1 MKKFLALLLTVAM
14 VFAMAACSAPAAE
27 ETKPAEEGAA
37 APAEET
43 SDKPAAAG
51 SVYYLNFKPE
61 ADAAWQELAKKYTE
75 LTGVP
80 VKVVTAASGDYQT
93 TLTSEMDKSEAP
105 TLFQCGNQ
113 GALNTWGE
121 YCLDLKDTDFYKE
134 MTTDDFNLFGENGEV
149 LAAGYCYEAFGI
161 IVNKAL
167 LEKAGHSIDEITNFE
182 TLKAVAD
189 DIHAR
194 AAELGCTSATFTC
207 AHGLYDYGNVASAED
222 MAKIAAACA
231 ANETFAQVAGSTTY
245 TLGQTN
251 FHSEQRTISSSNP
264 LMDASGAY
272 YKDSVKWVKGGFTTL
287 AGRCAVAL
295 AQKDGHTYGLVIL
308 GSDSNEHLYSEC
320 DELFDWAFASFADRP
335 LVDTQTVVTTV
346 DLTKCRTHPEVELY
360 AAAPV
365 SGYGHADDKVSYS
378 FDLPE
383 SVSATVK
390 NGQKLG
396 TATVYLDGCEVG
408 QVDLVTH
415 QEYVSDFRTD
425 SRSTLLLLAALVV
438 ILLVLSVV
446 TLACGGGSRNL
457 NRRRRMKR
465 RR

>member
-1 MKKFLALLLTVAM
+1 M
-14 VFAMAACSAPAAE
+14 
-27 ETKPAEEGAA
+27 
-37 APAEET
+37 
-43 SDKPAAAG
+43 
-51 SVYYLNFKPE
+51 
-61 ADAAWQELAKKYTE
+61 
-75 LTGVP
+75 
-80 VKVVTAASGDYQT
+80 
-93 TLTSEMDKSEAP
+93 
-105 TLFQCGNQ
+105 
-113 GALNTWGE
+113 
-121 YCLDLKDTDFYKE
+121 
-134 MTTDDFNLFGENGEV
+134 
-149 LAAGYCYEAFGI
+149 
-161 IVNKAL
+161 
-167 LEKAGHSIDEITNFE
+167 
-182 TLKAVAD
+182 
-189 DIHAR
+189 
-194 AAELGCTSATFTC
+194 
-207 AHGLYDYGNVASAED
+207 
-222 MAKIAAACA
+222 
-231 ANETFAQVAGSTTY
+231 
-245 TLGQTN
+245 
-251 FHSEQRTISSSNP
+251 
-264 LMDASGAY
+264 
-272 YKDSVKWVKGGFTTL
+272 
-287 AGRCAVAL
+287 AL

-365 SGYGHADDKVSYS
+365 RGYGHADDKVSYS

-425 SRSTLLLLAALVV
+425 SRSTLLLLAALAV

-446 TLACGGGSRNL
+446 TLACGGGSRSL

>member
-1 MKKFLALLLTVAM
+1 MRTHNTPRLCAGPQTAGTPIKFWNVASIGDDEGEITLYGDVVSRQPVDWWTGEPEPGLYIAPESFMEDLAAVKGKSNITIKINSCGGDL
-14 VFAMAACSAPAAE
+14 
-27 ETKPAEEGAA
+27 
-37 APAEET
+37 
-43 SDKPAAAG
+43 
-51 SVYYLNFKPE
+51 
-61 ADAAWQELAKKYTE
+61 YTGIAIHNAIKG
-75 LTGVP
+75 LTGH
-80 VKVVTAASGDYQT
+80 KVVVVEGIAASAASVIAWDVGG
-93 TLTSEMDKSEAP
+93 S
-105 TLFQCGNQ
+105 
-113 GALNTWGE
+113 LN
-121 YCLDLKDTDFYKE
+121 
-134 MTTDDFNLFGENGEV
+134 
-149 LAAGYCYEAFGI
+149 AFI
-161 IVNKAL
+161 QQMN
-167 LEKAGHSIDEITNFE
+167 
-182 TLKAVAD
+182 
-189 DIHAR
+189 AR

-335 LVDTQTVVTTV
+335 LVDTQTELTTV
-346 DLTKCRTHPEVELY
+346 DLTKCRAQPTAALY

-390 NGQKLG
+390 NGQKVG
-396 TATVYLDGCEVG
+396 TATVYLDGYEVG
-408 QVDLVTH
+408 TVDLVTH
-415 QEYVSDFRTD
+415 AEYISDFRTD
-425 SRSTLLLLAALVV
+425 SKATLLLLCTLVV
-438 ILLVLSVV
+438 ILGALTVL
-446 TLACGGGSRNL
+446 TLAAGGGSLNL
-457 NRRRRMKR
+457 RRRKR
-465 RR
+465 RH

>member
-1 MKKFLALLLTVAM
+1 MSRGKRIPVVAAIDK
-14 VFAMAACSAPAAE
+14 VVCIVLNEAWIIVLICRQTIGQRNQLQRYATPECIIADFSYGERNCNGLQPAAVR
-27 ETKPAEEGAA
+27 KG
-37 APAEET
+37 
-43 SDKPAAAG
+43 
-51 SVYYLNFKPE
+51 
-61 ADAAWQELAKKYTE
+61 
-75 LTGVP
+75 
-80 VKVVTAASGDYQT
+80 
-93 TLTSEMDKSEAP
+93 
-105 TLFQCGNQ
+105 
-113 GALNTWGE
+113 
-121 YCLDLKDTDFYKE
+121 
-134 MTTDDFNLFGENGEV
+134 
-149 LAAGYCYEAFGI
+149 
-161 IVNKAL
+161 
-167 LEKAGHSIDEITNFE
+167 
-182 TLKAVAD
+182 AVAD
-189 DIHAR
+189 GLQADGQGASANDAASVIAWDVGGSLNAFIQQMNAR

-320 DELFDWAFASFADRP
+320 DDLFDWAFASFADRP
-335 LVDTQTVVTTV
+335 LVDTKTVVTTV

-425 SRSTLLLLAALVV
+425 SWSTLLLLAALAV

-446 TLACGGGSRNL
+446 TLACGGGSRSL

>member
-1 MKKFLALLLTVAM
+1 M
-14 VFAMAACSAPAAE
+14 
-27 ETKPAEEGAA
+27 G
-37 APAEET
+37 
-43 SDKPAAAG
+43 G
-51 SVYYLNFKPE
+51 SLN
-61 ADAAWQELAKKYTE
+61 
-75 LTGVP
+75 
-80 VKVVTAASGDYQT
+80 
-93 TLTSEMDKSEAP
+93 
-105 TLFQCGNQ
+105 
-113 GALNTWGE
+113 
-121 YCLDLKDTDFYKE
+121 
-134 MTTDDFNLFGENGEV
+134 
-149 LAAGYCYEAFGI
+149 AFI
-161 IVNKAL
+161 QQMN
-167 LEKAGHSIDEITNFE
+167 
-182 TLKAVAD
+182 
-189 DIHAR
+189 AR

-320 DELFDWAFASFADRP
+320 ADLFDWAFASFADRP

-425 SRSTLLLLAALVV
+425 SRSTLLLLAALAV

-446 TLACGGGSRNL
+446 TLACGGGSLNL

>member
-1 MKKFLALLLTVAM
+1 MRTHNTPRLCAGPQTAGTPIKFWNVASIGDDDGEITLYGDVVSRQPVDWWTGEPEPGLYIAPESFMEDLAAVKGKSNITIKINSCGGDL
-14 VFAMAACSAPAAE
+14 
-27 ETKPAEEGAA
+27 
-37 APAEET
+37 
-43 SDKPAAAG
+43 
-51 SVYYLNFKPE
+51 
-61 ADAAWQELAKKYTE
+61 YTGIAIHNAIKG
-75 LTGVP
+75 LTGH
-80 VKVVTAASGDYQT
+80 KVVVVEGIAASAASVIAWDVGG
-93 TLTSEMDKSEAP
+93 S
-105 TLFQCGNQ
+105 
-113 GALNTWGE
+113 LN
-121 YCLDLKDTDFYKE
+121 
-134 MTTDDFNLFGENGEV
+134 
-149 LAAGYCYEAFGI
+149 AFI
-161 IVNKAL
+161 QQMN
-167 LEKAGHSIDEITNFE
+167 
-182 TLKAVAD
+182 
-189 DIHAR
+189 AR

-425 SRSTLLLLAALVV
+425 SRSTLLLLAALAV

-446 TLACGGGSRNL
+446 TLACGGGSLNL

>member
-1 MKKFLALLLTVAM
+1 MRTHNTPRLCAGPQTAGTPIKFWNVASIGDDEGEITLYGDVVSRQPVDWWTGEPEPGLYIAPESFMEDLAAVKGKSNITIKINSCGGDL
-14 VFAMAACSAPAAE
+14 
-27 ETKPAEEGAA
+27 
-37 APAEET
+37 
-43 SDKPAAAG
+43 
-51 SVYYLNFKPE
+51 
-61 ADAAWQELAKKYTE
+61 YTGIAIHNAIKG
-75 LTGVP
+75 LTGH
-80 VKVVTAASGDYQT
+80 KVVVVEGIAASAASVIAWDVGG
-93 TLTSEMDKSEAP
+93 S
-105 TLFQCGNQ
+105 
-113 GALNTWGE
+113 LN
-121 YCLDLKDTDFYKE
+121 
-134 MTTDDFNLFGENGEV
+134 
-149 LAAGYCYEAFGI
+149 AFI
-161 IVNKAL
+161 QQMN
-167 LEKAGHSIDEITNFE
+167 
-182 TLKAVAD
+182 
-189 DIHAR
+189 AR

-320 DELFDWAFASFADRP
+320 DALFDWAFASFADRP

-396 TATVYLDGCEVG
+396 TATVYLDGYEVG

-425 SRSTLLLLAALVV
+425 SRSTLLLLAALAV

-446 TLACGGGSRNL
+446 TLACGGGSLNL

>member
-1 MKKFLALLLTVAM
+1 MRTHNTPRLCAGPQTAGTPIKFWNVASIGDDEGEITLYGDVVSRQPVDWWTGEPEPGLYIAPESFMEDLAAVKGKSNITIKINSCGGDL
-14 VFAMAACSAPAAE
+14 
-27 ETKPAEEGAA
+27 
-37 APAEET
+37 
-43 SDKPAAAG
+43 
-51 SVYYLNFKPE
+51 
-61 ADAAWQELAKKYTE
+61 YTGIAIHNAIKG
-75 LTGVP
+75 LTGH
-80 VKVVTAASGDYQT
+80 KVVVVEGIAASAASVIAWDVGG
-93 TLTSEMDKSEAP
+93 S
-105 TLFQCGNQ
+105 
-113 GALNTWGE
+113 LN
-121 YCLDLKDTDFYKE
+121 
-134 MTTDDFNLFGENGEV
+134 
-149 LAAGYCYEAFGI
+149 AFI
-161 IVNKAL
+161 QQMN
-167 LEKAGHSIDEITNFE
+167 
-182 TLKAVAD
+182 
-189 DIHAR
+189 AR

-425 SRSTLLLLAALVV
+425 SRSTLLLLAALAV

-446 TLACGGGSRNL
+446 TLACGGGSLNL